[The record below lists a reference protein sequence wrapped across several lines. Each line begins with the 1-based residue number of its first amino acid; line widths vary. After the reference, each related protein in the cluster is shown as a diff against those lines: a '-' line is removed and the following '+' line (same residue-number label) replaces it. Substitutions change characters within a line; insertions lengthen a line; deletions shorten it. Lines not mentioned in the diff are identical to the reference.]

1 MSDVIICGY
10 CASEARNMA
19 IMDNI
24 IAFNWSGLILLHTLR
39 ASHDERL
46 QECLQILLDW
56 VLA

>member
-1 MSDVIICGY
+1 
-10 CASEARNMA
+10 MA

-24 IAFNWSGLILLHTLR
+24 IAFNWSGLVLLHTLNGTLR

-46 QECLQILLDW
+46 QECRQILLDW